1 MAAAAF
7 TATLIFKGSKGG
19 QVQQRC
25 TVSDVAAA
33 YWIFPSGDAF
43 LTLSGDQDWYL
54 SDVIVITGGTDTTN
68 SELFVNQRSAGL
80 YIDHKSNL
88 NTANERQFQ
97 RSPVG
102 IKAASSVKLV
112 QRA

>member
-7 TATLIFKGSKGG
+7 TATLVLRGSKGTITH
-19 QVQQRC
+19 QRC

-43 LTLSGDQDWYL
+43 YQLPSDEAWYL
-54 SDVIVITGGTDTTN
+54 VDVIVVTGGTDCTN
-68 SELFVNQRSAGL
+68 SELFVNQKSAGL

-88 NTANERQFQ
+88 NTSNQRQFT
-97 RSPVG
+97 SAPVG
-102 IKAASSVKLV
+102 FKPGAQIKLV